1 MSVQS
6 ILERVLQSVDRQ
18 AYLTPVAHVDRRFAE
33 PLSLIAKT
41 LADPDTD
48 PATVRALAKG
58 LHADGK
64 LDAVH
69 LHSALHVIA
78 ASPRVADYD
87 EAARQVAEQE
97 MAALR
102 AGGASLE
109 SNLASVD
116 RHRGV
121 LAFLQG
127 QYEVALDYFAR
138 ALERQRTPENVGNL
152 LCALV
157 RLGELDEATDLLDHL
172 RSVLPASFVRQ
183 LDDRILDD
191 PDLAHLRNQER
202 HA

>member
-6 ILERVLQSVDRQ
+6 ILERVLQTVDRQ
-18 AYLTPVAHVDRRFAE
+18 AYLTPVGHADRRFRE
-33 PLSLIAKT
+33 PLSLIARA
-41 LADPDTD
+41 LADPETD
-48 PATVRALAKG
+48 PANVRALARG
-58 LHADGK
+58 LHAEGR

-78 ASPRVADYD
+78 ASPRVRDYA

-97 MAALR
+97 TAALA
-102 AGGASLE
+102 AGGANLD

-127 QYEVALDYFAR
+127 HFEVALDYFAR
-138 ALERQRTPENVGNL
+138 ALERERSAENVGNL

-157 RLGELDEATDLLDHL
+157 RLGELDEAADLLAHL
-172 RSVLPASFVRQ
+172 SEVLPAAFVRDLQ
-183 LDDRILDD
+183 ARVLDD
-191 PDLAHLRNQER
+191 PDLAPLRPTER
-202 HA
+202 DA

>member
-1 MSVQS
+1 MSVQA
-6 ILERVLQSVDRQ
+6 ILERVLQAVDRD
-18 AYLTPVAHVDRRFAE
+18 AYLTPVDHVDRRFHE
-33 PLSLIAKT
+33 PLAVVARA

-48 PATVRALAKG
+48 PATVRAIARG
-58 LHADGK
+58 LHAEGR

-78 ASPRVADYD
+78 ASPRVADYA

-97 MAALR
+97 TAALR
-102 AGGASLE
+102 AGGASLDA
-109 SNLASVD
+109 NLASVD

-127 QYEVALDYFAR
+127 HYEVALDYFAR

-172 RSVLPASFVRQ
+172 RGALPHAFVRA
-183 LDDRILDD
+183 LDARIDDD
-191 PDLAHLRNQER
+191 PDLAPLRNQER
-202 HA
+202 DA